1 MAVAADA
8 PEQDPE
14 WLGALRRQDKAAFT
28 RLVRTYQTSMVS
40 LARSLVGRDAA
51 GDVVQDS
58 WISAYR
64 ALPAF
69 EGRSTV
75 RTWLLR
81 ITGNRAISHLRAG
94 GRLINESDLL
104 DPDVAAR
111 FTDEGRWREPPV
123 PWTEETPEGLLA
135 SEELRRALEA
145 GLESL
150 PPMQRTVL
158 RLREVE
164 DLSSEEICK
173 ILEISASNLYVLL
186 HRARTRLWSIID
198 AYQRS

>member
-1 MAVAADA
+1 MANA

-28 RLVRTYQTSMVS
+28 RLVRTYQTSMMA

-69 EGRSTV
+69 EGRSSI

-81 ITGNRAISHLRAG
+81 ITGNRAISHLRTR
-94 GRLINESDLL
+94 GRLINETDLL
-104 DPDVAAR
+104 EPDVTAR
-111 FTDEGRWREPPV
+111 FGDNGRWREPPV
-123 PWTEETPEGLLA
+123 PWSEDTPEGLLA
-135 SEELRRALEA
+135 SEQLRQALDA
-145 GLESL
+145 GLETM
-150 PPMQRTVL
+150 PPLQRTVL
-158 RLREVE
+158 QLRETE
-164 DLSSEEICK
+164 NLSSDQICK
-173 ILEISASNLYVLL
+173 ILDISASNLYVLL
-186 HRARTRLWSIID
+186 HRARTRLWSIVD
-198 AYQRS
+198 AHQRS